1 MGTFLGIKHID
12 KIREPDSGEWI
23 IQNQDRHESA
33 TKDKYA
39 EWAEYAFLVQRTV
52 VQTRSSDYPEMSTT
66 FLIRSDLLR
75 RSLRGVMG
83 DGPGINWTGSVVEL
97 DPQLLLSFLPRITEA
112 ASNLSD
118 TPGSSEG
125 EESTTKEHLSFLV
138 KFLESEYAT
147 LLKEARNLLQQGEI
161 TFDLL
166 WAVFVPGEVIFA
178 PCETTGEPRAF
189 RLWNTRKRSDWNST
203 WWNLTCEYV
212 EAMDN
217 ASVKEQQFGLAYH
230 NITIKEFDG
239 VRKIAELAAY
249 PFKYHADADIRQKLT
264 HRGRKW
270 MELVGVHH
278 KQYSGLAYRH
288 TPDRRSECQW
298 VNGRI
303 MIDRRTFASAEP
315 EHRRST
321 PRKGFLGKFWVPLMD
336 EESESSETQFH
347 PSSVSI
353 QEMKDDDL
361 LLTTP
366 IVYGFSLMAKR
377 WFELN
382 VECVTNIE
390 WNDEAFDNLT
400 IDPDRKILIRGLVES
415 HTSLKGDRS
424 VDDFVIGK
432 GLGLIFNLFGPP
444 GVGKTLTVEATA
456 EHLRKPLYVMTA
468 GELGTTPPHLD
479 STLTKIFSLVPVWD
493 AVVLIDEADVFLEER
508 STADLGR
515 NAMVAVFLRQL
526 EYSQGILFL
535 TSNRVKRFDPA
546 FHSRIH
552 LSLHYSDLLKAEKE
566 QLWRAFLEKTR
577 TTGLGLCDLSKEEL
591 QMLSRRELNGRQ
603 IKNTVKLSLALAA
616 EEGKA
621 LTYAHLV
628 RALSVADS
636 WGSKQETSYQT
647 YLIGLPKL
655 GMAWAWAW
663 HALGYT

>member
-23 IQNQDRHESA
+23 IQNQDSELRHESD

-75 RSLRGVMG
+75 RSLREVMG

-97 DPQLLLSFLPRITEA
+97 DPQLLLSFLPRITDSEA

-118 TPGSSEG
+118 TPGVSEG
-125 EESTTKEHLSFLV
+125 DESTTTKEHLSFLV
-138 KFLESEYAT
+138 EFLESEYAT
-147 LLKEARNLLQQGEI
+147 LLKGARDLLQQGEI

-178 PCETTGEPRAF
+178 PCETSGEPRAF
-189 RLWNTRKRSDWNST
+189 RLWNMRKRSDWNST

-212 EAMDN
+212 EAVDN
-217 ASVKEQQFGLAYH
+217 ASVTEQPFGLAYH
-230 NITIKEFDG
+230 NITIQDFDG

-249 PFKYHADADIRQKLT
+249 PLKYHADADIIRQKLT

-288 TPDRRSECQW
+288 RTPEW

-303 MIDRRTFASAEP
+303 MIDRHTCATAEP
-315 EHRRST
+315 EYRRST
-321 PRKGFLGKFWVPLMD
+321 PRKGFLGKFWDPLMD

-347 PSSVSI
+347 RSSDSI
-353 QEMKDDDL
+353 PEMKDDDL

-400 IDPDRKILIRGLVES
+400 IDPDRKFLIRGLVES

-424 VDDFVIGK
+424 VDDFVTGK

-456 EHLRKPLYVMTA
+456 EHLRKPLYVMSA
-468 GELGTTPPHLD
+468 GELGTSPSNLD
-479 STLTKIFSLVPVWD
+479 STLTEIFSLVPVWD

-526 EYSQGILFL
+526 EYFQGILFL

-552 LSLHYSDLLKAEKE
+552 LSLNYSDLSKAEKE
-566 QLWRAFLEKTR
+566 QLWRAFLEKTP

-628 RALSVADS
+628 RALSVADN
-636 WGSKQETSYQT
+636 QT
-647 YLIGLPKL
+647 FLIGLPNWL